1 MQELFD
7 AFTKAAGNTANPT
20 WWRAL
25 LDVPLKIALIVVTAF
40 LVRLVAHRFINRIAE
55 GIASGRG
62 GLARLDD
69 KLSTATALLG
79 SPLASA
85 RRQARARTTASVLR
99 SATTAVVGIM
109 AGLTVLQLLDLGF
122 VQALAS
128 VGVVGIAVGLGAQA
142 VIKDLIAGIFLI
154 MEDQYGVGDVVDL
167 VDVTGTVESV
177 GLRVTRLRD
186 AEGTIW
192 YLRNGEV
199 LRVGNRS
206 QGTARAVLDVGLTPG
221 QDVDRAQA
229 VLLDVTRDLAKDEDF
244 APAIVDDPQVWG
256 IESVTPDAVAVRIVV
271 RTQPMRQWTV
281 ARELRRRI
289 LERFDAEEL
298 PRPTGL
304 GSPAESFGPR
314 AQQ

>member
-1 MQELFD
+1 MQDLFD
-7 AFTKAAGNTANPT
+7 TVVAAAGDATRPA
-20 WWRAL
+20 WWKAL
-25 LDVPLKIALIVVTAF
+25 LDVPLKVAIILVTAF
-40 LVRLVAHRFINRIAE
+40 AVRLLAHRFIDRIAE
-55 GIASGRG
+55 GIATGRG
-62 GLARLDD
+62 GLALLDD
-69 KLSTATALLG
+69 KLPTATAMLV
-79 SPLASA
+79 SPLVSA

-109 AGLTVLQLLDLGF
+109 AVLSVLQLFNVGY

-128 VGVVGIAVGLGAQA
+128 VSVVGIAVGLGAQA

-186 AEGTIW
+186 AEGTVW

-206 QGTARAVLDVGLTPG
+206 QGTARAVLDVGLAPG
-221 QDVDRAQA
+221 EDVARAQA
-229 VLLDVTRDLAKDEDF
+229 VLLDVTRELAKDEDL
-244 APAIVDDPQVWG
+244 APMLLDEPQVWG
-256 IESVTPDAVAVRIVV
+256 IESVTADAVAVRIVV
-271 RTQPMRQWTV
+271 RTQPLRQWTV

-289 LERFDAEEL
+289 LDRFVAEKL

-304 GSPAESFGPR
+304 GSPAESFGPK